1 MSGQQIDHLVK
12 MANQIALNFGERR
25 NLSEAAHK
33 TAEHLKKFWTPDMR
47 QQLATYAEEDGE
59 GDADED
65 ANRAPGDGQGGGQC
79 HPQG

>member
-59 GDADED
+59 ALSPAVSLLLQEQRSE
-65 ANRAPGDGQGGGQC
+65 NRNTP
-79 HPQG
+79 